1 MRTERPMTTDRPH
14 RARLL
19 AALNALAAT
28 ALLAATAAAQ
38 VPPGGAPLNQQQ
50 QLAQQEREIAAQVA
64 VCPVKATP
72 ALLDAGFVQPHTV
85 VKVDA
90 TLVNPLDRPVR
101 CIKSAPTCTC
111 TTVDMVGKEI
121 PAKGSITVPVS
132 MKTSGAT
139 GEKTAAVRMMF
150 DGVPGVVE
158 VKLRAEVTYPVR
170 AWQLNP
176 GRDGKPSKDPFI
188 NAFDFKQNVA
198 GEITV
203 ESLDGKPFS
212 VLSVGGLP
220 PVFAGFDPAKDG
232 PRESYRVRYDF
243 SKLACQDVPKYLV
256 VETDRPDARLIDLRV
271 RHECTRI
278 SPAFN
283 FEQYRENLGVLAP
296 GAGRDFEL
304 LIKMANGVRIDRVD
318 SLDPRL
324 DAQLVGQRADTDALA
339 TTVRVTAKPTTQGMV
354 LAALRFTGVGPDPRQ
369 PVPPGQP
376 AATAPRQADFL
387 VYVKVEPTKTDAKPA
402 VAPGAVRGTDDAAAK
417 APAAGTSR
425 GIPAAVREAIVA
437 PATVQP
443 GDTVNTKKI
452 TMLDDPSVPARV
464 VQPLPVVMRIAARP
478 EEVPMDA
485 ARFAKAKDAIER
497 GLAFLRGAQGPNG
510 GWMESTAAAGTDQA
524 KASQATSA
532 AVTGLVLKA
541 FAQAGYPAQRDAK
554 VAKALEFVAQKTD
567 LRGTFTPDAGGGL
580 SNYVASLVLMGLAA
594 QDDPALAGAV
604 GTVREW
610 IVRNQWDQAE
620 GLGPRTDWFGGAGYG
635 SHGRPDMSNT
645 QLMLD
650 ALHDAGVSP
659 DDPAVQRALV
669 FVARA
674 QNVKT
679 NTAAWAQH
687 GTADGGFV
695 YTPANGGESFASD
708 AAGEGRYGEKMPEGT
723 RALRSYGSMTYAGFK
738 SMLYAGLAP
747 DDPRV
752 KAAFDWIR
760 AHYTFAENPGL
771 GQQGLW
777 YYLHAASRAL
787 LAANATTIVPA
798 AGGAPRN
805 WRDDLVDTVLALQR
819 TDGSWVNTADRWQEG
834 KPELVTAYAVLALEE
849 ALKPVLRAQ

>member
-1 MRTERPMTTDRPH
+1 
-14 RARLL
+14 
-19 AALNALAAT
+19 
-28 ALLAATAAAQ
+28 
-38 VPPGGAPLNQQQ
+38 
-50 QLAQQEREIAAQVA
+50 
-64 VCPVKATP
+64 
-72 ALLDAGFVQPHTV
+72 
-85 VKVDA
+85 
-90 TLVNPLDRPVR
+90 
-101 CIKSAPTCTC
+101 
-111 TTVDMVGKEI
+111 
-121 PAKGSITVPVS
+121 
-132 MKTSGAT
+132 
-139 GEKTAAVRMMF
+139 
-150 DGVPGVVE
+150 
-158 VKLRAEVTYPVR
+158 
-170 AWQLNP
+170 
-176 GRDGKPSKDPFI
+176 
-188 NAFDFKQNVA
+188 
-198 GEITV
+198 
-203 ESLDGKPFS
+203 
-212 VLSVGGLP
+212 
-220 PVFAGFDPAKDG
+220 
-232 PRESYRVRYDF
+232 
-243 SKLACQDVPKYLV
+243 
-256 VETDRPDARLIDLRV
+256 
-271 RHECTRI
+271 
-278 SPAFN
+278 
-283 FEQYRENLGVLAP
+283 
-296 GAGRDFEL
+296 
-304 LIKMANGVRIDRVD
+304 
-318 SLDPRL
+318 
-324 DAQLVGQRADTDALA
+324 
-339 TTVRVTAKPTTQGMV
+339 
-354 LAALRFTGVGPDPRQ
+354 
-369 PVPPGQP
+369 
-376 AATAPRQADFL
+376 
-387 VYVKVEPTKTDAKPA
+387 
-402 VAPGAVRGTDDAAAK
+402 
-417 APAAGTSR
+417 
-425 GIPAAVREAIVA
+425 
-437 PATVQP
+437 
-443 GDTVNTKKI
+443 
-452 TMLDDPSVPARV
+452 
-464 VQPLPVVMRIAARP
+464 
-478 EEVPMDA
+478 MDA